1 MHATSASSVSYQR
14 AVNCKHDASL
24 EKIVDVARQEFSE
37 LTDEEVKTLWIRLQ
51 SILIGWAKDRGEAL
65 PQYRTHLLGPGK
77 SLNAFSLTDASTSEI
92 DFVFLFFL
100 ASRYPPLVKFLQD
113 IAPQPLMSLRKVFGL
128 MILREANARNC
139 PAIKRLMGSF
149 ERVLQ

>member
-1 MHATSASSVSYQR
+1 MHATGASSVSHQR

-37 LTDEEVKTLWIRLQ
+37 LTEEEVRTLWVRLQ
-51 SILIGWAKDRGEAL
+51 SILIAWAKDRGEAL
-65 PQYRTHLLGPGK
+65 PQCRTHLLGPAK
-77 SLNAFSLTDASTSEI
+77 SLNASSQDDASTSEI

-100 ASRYPPLVKFLQD
+100 ASRYPPLVRFLQD
-113 IAPQPLMSLRKVFGL
+113 MAVQPLMSLRKAFAL

-139 PAIKRLMGSF
+139 PAIKRLAGSF